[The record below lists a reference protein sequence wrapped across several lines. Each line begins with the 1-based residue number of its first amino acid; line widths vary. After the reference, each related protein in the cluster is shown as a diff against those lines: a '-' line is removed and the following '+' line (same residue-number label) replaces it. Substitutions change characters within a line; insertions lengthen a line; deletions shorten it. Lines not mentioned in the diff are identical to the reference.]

1 MSLKE
6 NIRRY
11 SKEKGVP
18 VYKLEEEIGVSK
30 GSISKWDDVKP
41 SVDKVKS
48 AADYLGVS
56 IEELLK

>member
-11 SKEKGVP
+11 SKERGIP
-18 VYKLEEEIGVSK
+18 VYKLEDEIGVSK
-30 GSISKWDDVKP
+30 GSISKWGDVKP